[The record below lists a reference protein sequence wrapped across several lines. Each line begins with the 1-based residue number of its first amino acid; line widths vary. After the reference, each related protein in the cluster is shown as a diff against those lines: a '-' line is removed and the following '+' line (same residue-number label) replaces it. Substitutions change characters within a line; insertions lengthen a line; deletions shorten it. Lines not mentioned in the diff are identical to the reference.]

1 MILMMLII
9 FPTSRETPTA
19 MATMATTMA
28 AALPH
33 LQWLKIIHLVA
44 IIEWKQ
50 KHLRATTVEEGA
62 PTGAWHMDDISI
74 FDCNMKDVHL
84 LFCDSHDVSYFNR
97 HKPFDIK
104 IGNLYEERCKF
115 IADQVV

>member
-74 FDCNMKDVHL
+74 FDCNMK
-84 LFCDSHDVSYFNR
+84 
-97 HKPFDIK
+97 
-104 IGNLYEERCKF
+104 RCAF
-115 IADQVV
+115 TILRFP